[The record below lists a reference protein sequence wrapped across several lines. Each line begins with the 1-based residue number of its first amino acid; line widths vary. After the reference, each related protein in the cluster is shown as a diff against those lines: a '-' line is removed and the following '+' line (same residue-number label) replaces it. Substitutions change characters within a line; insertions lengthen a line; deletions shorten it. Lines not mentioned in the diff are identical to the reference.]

1 MVDFES
7 WLAGSTESARVA
19 VPLILDAVSPR
30 SVVDVGCGLGA
41 WLAVFK
47 EHGVADVLGYDG
59 PWVDRSK
66 LLVAP
71 GEFQVADL
79 AEPLASTRR
88 FDLALCLEVAQL
100 LEERHA
106 AQLVES
112 LVSLADVVVFGAA
125 IPGQGGIHHVN
136 PQWPRYWAGLF
147 GAHGYLASDPFR
159 AALWEREDVKWW
171 FAQNMV
177 CFANP
182 GGARA
187 PACSRRRSL
196 LRRPAPA
203 RPSRLPRELRRG
215 ARGGTGAASEAE
227 PLAPPHDL
235 ENATRSCARHDS
247 NVRTKP
253 PCCRSGCNSRPCAVF
268 LAS

>member
-1 MVDFES
+1 MASPFDPVDFES

-19 VPLILDAVSPR
+19 VPLVLDAVSPR

-66 LLVAP
+66 LLVAA
-71 GEFQVADL
+71 GEFQVADV

-112 LVSLADVVVFGAA
+112 LVVARRRRRLRRRNPGPGRHPPRQPAVAPLLGQAVRRARVPRVRSVPGRALGAGRREVVVRAEHGLLRDPAALERLPALAAARCSDAPLPLVHPGCLESCAEALEAAQAPRRQGASGAA
-125 IPGQGGIHHVN
+125 ARPK
-136 PQWPRYWAGLF
+136 
-147 GAHGYLASDPFR
+147 
-159 AALWEREDVKWW
+159 RE
-171 FAQNMV
+171 
-177 CFANP
+177 
-182 GGARA
+182 
-187 PACSRRRSL
+187 RSL
-196 LRRPAPA
+196 
-203 RPSRLPRELRRG
+203 
-215 ARGGTGAASEAE
+215 
-227 PLAPPHDL
+227 
-235 ENATRSCARHDS
+235 
-247 NVRTKP
+247 
-253 PCCRSGCNSRPCAVF
+253 
-268 LAS
+268 

>member
-1 MVDFES
+1 MAGSPFDTVDFES

-19 VPLILDAVSPR
+19 VPLVLDAVSPG

-41 WLAVFK
+41 WLAVF
-47 EHGVADVLGYDG
+47 EEYGVSDVLGYDG
-59 PWVDRSK
+59 PWVDRTK

-100 LEERHA
+100 LEERLA

-125 IPGQGGIHHVN
+125 IPGQDGIHHVN
-136 PQWPRYWAGLF
+136 PHWPRYWAGLF

-159 AALWEREDVKWW
+159 SALWERDDVKWW

-177 CFANP
+177 CFATP
-182 GGARA
+182 AALERLPVLAGARCSDA
-187 PACSRRRSL
+187 PLPLVHPGCLASCAEALEAAKAPTPKRSPWRRRK
-196 LRRPAPA
+196 
-203 RPSRLPRELRRG
+203 
-215 ARGGTGAASEAE
+215 T
-227 PLAPPHDL
+227 
-235 ENATRSCARHDS
+235 
-247 NVRTKP
+247 
-253 PCCRSGCNSRPCAVF
+253 
-268 LAS
+268 